1 MTANA
6 VVVDTNVVVAAL
18 LTGDAS
24 SPPAQILDGMLG
36 GFFPY
41 LLSPDLLAEYRA
53 VLLRPAI
60 CSRHGLTM
68 EEVDQLLEELA
79 AGAIWRE
86 PASGIPA
93 PDPGDD
99 HLWALSGCHPGIY
112 LVTGNRLLLDNPHPG
127 IVVVSP
133 RQFLATFS

>member
-1 MTANA
+1 LTAKA
-6 VVVDTNVVVAAL
+6 VVVDTNVIVAAL
-18 LTGDAS
+18 LTGDVS

-36 GFFPY
+36 GRFPY
-41 LLSPDLLAEYRA
+41 LLSPDLLAEYRT

-60 CSRHGLTM
+60 CSCHGLTV
-68 EEVDQLLEELA
+68 EEVDQILEELV

-86 PASGIPA
+86 PAGGIPA

-99 HLWALSGCHPGIY
+99 HLWALTGCHPGIC
-112 LVTGNRLLLDNPHPG
+112 LVTGDRLLLDNPHPG

-133 RQFLATFS
+133 RYFVSTLT